1 MRTKIFPLTVLI
13 MGVWLNLSGVRS
25 FAQTRPEYIPLG
37 GGVKGVLYRPDSN
50 PSPQCRRHYHS
61 PHSELFTTCGM
72 YATVATGTDGALHE
86 FTLRQ

>member
-13 MGVWLNLSGVRS
+13 MGIGLSSLVYGPS
-25 FAQTRPEYIPLG
+25 PQTRPEYIPLG

-50 PSPQCRRHYHS
+50 PITQCRRHYHS
-61 PHSELFTTCGM
+61 PHSELFTTCRM
-72 YATVATGTDGALHE
+72 YATVATGTDGALHD